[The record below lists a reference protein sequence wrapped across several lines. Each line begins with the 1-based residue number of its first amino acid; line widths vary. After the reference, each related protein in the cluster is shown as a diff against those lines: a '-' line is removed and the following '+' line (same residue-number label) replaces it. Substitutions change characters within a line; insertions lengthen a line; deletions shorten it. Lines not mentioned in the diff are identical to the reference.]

1 MGDSQ
6 NVKAMFRRAQAEF
19 GLKNYMDCMSDI
31 KKVLELDNQNK
42 EARALYKQAQAG
54 QKEEDKISKGL
65 FSKMCAGL
73 GKGPIPAPYKDKSL
87 AMDGDE
93 DDDEDMGG
101 DEAEGAADEAAAAAA
116 TS

>member
-19 GLKNYMDCMSDI
+19 SLKNYMDCMSDI

-93 DDDEDMGG
+93 DDDEDMGEDAPMG
-101 DEAEGAADEAAAAAA
+101 EDAEK